1 MKYYIGVASKNH
13 IAFGK
18 EGGFCQFCHGKEF
31 HAKKIKSYS
40 PKVIFGMK
48 KLSGDIN
55 KKNDKVKKFVEFSF
69 LKTAILYCKDLDM
82 NSLKYK
88 RVAPL

>member
-18 EGGFCQFCHGKEF
+18 EGSFCQFCHAE
-31 HAKKIKSYS
+31 KIKSYS
-40 PKVIFGMK
+40 LKVIFGMK
-48 KLSGDIN
+48 KLSWDIN
-55 KKNDKVKKFVEFSF
+55 KKNDKVKDFLGFFF
-69 LKTAILYCKDLDM
+69 LKMFILHCKELDM

-88 RVAPL
+88 RLAPI